1 LWQRRACVT
10 ARAKTG
16 RKRGLGRKMAEQ
28 NASGAPAANA
38 ARFSV
43 LTQFTKDFSF
53 ENPNAPRTLAP
64 QSQAPR
70 INLQVNV
77 NARQLSP
84 TDFEVSLL
92 LEGGAGEGADSLF
105 KFELN
110 YAGIFRLENIPND
123 QIQPLIMIEGP
134 RILFPFARQI
144 VAEAV
149 RGGGYPPL
157 YVDPI
162 DFQALYMQRVAA
174 QANQTPAGHA

>member
-1 LWQRRACVT
+1 
-10 ARAKTG
+10 
-16 RKRGLGRKMAEQ
+16 MADE
-28 NASGAPAANA
+28 NASGAPAATANA

-64 QSQAPR
+64 QAQAPR

-92 LEGGAGEGADSLF
+92 LEGGAGEGPDALF
-105 KFELN
+105 KFEVN
-110 YAGIFRLENIPND
+110 YAGIFRLENIPGD
-123 QIQPLIMIEGP
+123 QMQPLIMIEGP

-162 DFQALYMQRVAA
+162 DFQALYMQRIAA
-174 QANQTPAGHA
+174 QANQAPAGHA